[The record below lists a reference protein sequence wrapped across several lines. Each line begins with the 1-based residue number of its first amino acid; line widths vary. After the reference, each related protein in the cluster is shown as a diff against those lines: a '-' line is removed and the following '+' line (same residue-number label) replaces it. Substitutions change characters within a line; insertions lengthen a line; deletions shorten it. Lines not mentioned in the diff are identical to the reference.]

1 MLFQKYME
9 TKTCWV
15 LTLGIPG
22 MDNQSLGVAEALG
35 MKVVKKFIQPRA
47 PWKHLPAQ
55 LWPAPLRLLGAQSD
69 PLHPPWPDVVI
80 GTGRL
85 TTAVAAAIR
94 KASGGK
100 TFTVKIQDPKM
111 AHDAFDLIVTPRHD
125 RCVGANVLHT
135 HGGLHAITQQRLAD
149 AKQKFAPLL
158 AHLPRPL
165 VAVMMGGTN
174 KCYNVDAAVAHA
186 LADKFITLS
195 KNYGAGIVVTPSRRT
210 GAEVETVMRQRLA
223 EIPSLVWDGA
233 GDNPYLGFLAL
244 ADYIVV
250 TADSVNMVSEACFTG
265 NPVYVAEL
273 AGGSAK
279 FRRFHKTMNE
289 AGMTRPFTGE
299 LQQWTYPPLNET
311 EMVAAEIKRRMAL
324 THKSFVAP

>member
-1 MLFQKYME
+1 ME
-9 TKTCWV
+9 TNTCWV

-35 MKVVKKFIQPRA
+35 MKIVKKFIQPRA

-55 LWPAPLRLLGAQSD
+55 WWPSPLQQLSTQSD
-69 PLHPPWPDVVI
+69 LLQPPWPDVVI

-111 AHDAFDLIVTPRHD
+111 AHTAFDLIVTPRHD
-125 RCVGANVLHT
+125 RCEGAKVLHT
-135 HGGLHAITQQRLAD
+135 YGGLHTITQQRLAD
-149 AKQKFAPLL
+149 AAQKFAPLL

-165 VAVMMGGTN
+165 IAVMVGGSN
-174 KCYNVDAAVAHA
+174 KCYTLDTAAAHA
-186 LADKFITLS
+186 LADQLAALARQQ
-195 KNYGAGIVVTPSRRT
+195 GAGIVVTPSRRT
-210 GAEVETVMRQRLA
+210 GAEVEGVIRHRLA
-223 EIPSLVWDGA
+223 EIPSLVWNGE
-233 GDNPYLGFLAL
+233 GDNPYLGYLAL

-265 NPVYVAEL
+265 KPVYVAEL

-279 FRRFHKTMNE
+279 FRRFHKTMSE

-311 EMVAAEIKRRMAL
+311 KMVASEIKRRM
-324 THKSFVAP
+324 KGIR

>member
-1 MLFQKYME
+1 ME
-9 TKTCWV
+9 PKTCWV

-35 MKVVKKFIQPRA
+35 MKVVQKFIQPLA
-47 PWKHLPAQ
+47 PWKHLPPQ
-55 LWPAPLRLLGAQSD
+55 LWLAPLRLLGSRSD
-69 PLHPPWPDVVI
+69 PIAPPWPDVLI

-85 TTAVAAAIR
+85 TAAVAAAIR

-125 RCVGANVLHT
+125 RCEGANVLHT
-135 HGGLHAITQQRLAD
+135 YGGLHTLTRDRLAAAAD
-149 AKQKFAPLL
+149 RFAPML

-165 VAVMMGGTN
+165 VAVLMGGSN
-174 KCYNVDAAVAHA
+174 KCYTINASVAHA
-186 LADKFITLS
+186 LADKLVCLARHT
-195 KNYGAGIVVTPSRRT
+195 GAGIALTPSRRT
-210 GAEVETVMRQRLA
+210 GAEVESVLRERLA
-223 EIPSLVWDGA
+223 EVPSLMWDGQ

-265 NPVYVAEL
+265 KPVYVVGLE
-273 AGGSAK
+273 GGSAK
-279 FRRFHKTMNE
+279 FRRFHEAMDK

-299 LQQWTYPPLNET
+299 LQQWTYPPLHET
-311 EMVAAEIKRRMAL
+311 EMVASEIIRRMNQ
-324 THKSFVAP
+324 KNG